1 MMLTVSTPVGRPRK
15 MRTISHLREDN
26 IQRVV
31 WSHLV
36 HRARKGVI
44 YWHTPNGGK
53 RNQSE
58 AAKFRRLGVVP
69 GIPDLLLL
77 ADGRLYCLEIKT
89 VIGHLSPDQ
98 KAMHAAMRE
107 AGATVATAF
116 GLDEALKRLETWGIF
131 DK

>member
-1 MMLTVSTPVGRPRK
+1 MMLTVSTPAGRPRK

-36 HRARKGVI
+36 HRARKGVV
-44 YWHTPNGGK
+44 YFHVPNGGK

-58 AAKFRRLGVVP
+58 AAKFKRLGVVP

-77 ADGRLYCLEIKT
+77 ADGKLYALEIKT

-98 KAMHAAMRE
+98 KAMHAVMRE